1 VLQAY
6 NRRALRRNV
15 EQSRA
20 LRYPDSGSD
29 SEQDEP
35 FPKVRRLK
43 PRRHRPP
50 RVTDS
55 NALLEK
61 EFCKDDRCVET
72 CLPSFPGLPFIA
84 FASLK
89 EYESFRSGRL
99 TPKRV
104 PTNGNTLSEHQD
116 AEGIANQR
124 KASPTRV
131 PKRVTRRN
139 SASTDQQKALSVK
152 DEELEKENSDGP
164 LLETGQG
171 FFPSKCDYNPDTES
185 GDSLY
190 SDSTEYF
197 RPHSAT
203 LRDKLPAEV
212 KKTKRKRKPTKRSR
226 QSTKLSVKKEPR
238 DLMDA
243 RLHQQVLTYQHHH
256 QHSHHH
262 TMALPLVVN
271 PLGVNWSPFAIQLND
286 PLVMASL
293 HTAHQV
299 ALHKPLQS
307 APSGKWNSMHARIAR
322 FIYQEQQKVKSK
334 ENGNTKEPESEQATP
349 ETSRTRSRKESKR
362 KKAALSNRS
371 GSVPSAFA
379 SIVSPSIAEGSRTL
393 WDRQFIPNPN
403 FPHFQRFNHL

>member
-1 VLQAY
+1 MLQAY

-55 NALLEK
+55 NPLLEK

-104 PTNGNTLSEHQD
+104 PTNGNTISEHEASD
-116 AEGIANQR
+116 SLTTQR
-124 KASPTRV
+124 KPSPARST
-131 PKRVTRRN
+131 KRVTRRN
-139 SASTDQQKALSVK
+139 SATTENQKALSVK
-152 DEELEKENSDGP
+152 DEDVENDNSDGP
-164 LLETGQG
+164 LLEPGQG
-171 FFPSKCDYNPDTES
+171 FFRSKCDYNPDTES

-197 RPHSAT
+197 RFTFTCIKILTHH
-203 LRDKLPAEV
+203 KIYIY
-212 KKTKRKRKPTKRSR
+212 SR
-226 QSTKLSVKKEPR
+226 
-238 DLMDA
+238 
-243 RLHQQVLTYQHHH
+243 
-256 QHSHHH
+256 
-262 TMALPLVVN
+262 
-271 PLGVNWSPFAIQLND
+271 
-286 PLVMASL
+286 
-293 HTAHQV
+293 
-299 ALHKPLQS
+299 
-307 APSGKWNSMHARIAR
+307 
-322 FIYQEQQKVKSK
+322 
-334 ENGNTKEPESEQATP
+334 
-349 ETSRTRSRKESKR
+349 
-362 KKAALSNRS
+362 
-371 GSVPSAFA
+371 
-379 SIVSPSIAEGSRTL
+379 
-393 WDRQFIPNPN
+393 
-403 FPHFQRFNHL
+403 